1 MKGTLVV
8 GFPLDAATRAAM
20 NAVLGEDIEVV
31 ALGDDPGQRIAA
43 LRGADVLLTLNLK
56 GFVPEELQRLGRLR
70 LVQFITAGVDHMP
83 LTQLPLETVVACNA
97 GAYAAPMAEHGLAMA
112 LAAAKRLLI
121 EHAAMERHVFN
132 QFTENRLLAGG
143 VCGIFGFGGIGAA
156 AARLFRAIGMRVH
169 GINRSGRGA
178 EALDWV
184 GDPSQLQVLLA
195 ASDVFIICAP
205 LTRATAGVIH
215 AAALRRMKPDAILVN
230 LARGEIVDEAALFAH
245 LQATPTFTACI
256 DAWWVEPIRHGEFR
270 MNYPFLSLPNV
281 IASPHNSA
289 SVAATRG
296 AALRIALENCRRA
309 FAGEP
314 VAHLVPV
321 ADRFR

>member
-1 MKGTLVV
+1 M
-8 GFPLDAATRAAM
+8 DAPTRSAIGAA
-20 NAVLGEDIEVV
+20 LGEGIEVT
-31 ALGDDPGQRIAA
+31 ALTDDPAQRLAA
-43 LRGADVLLTLNLK
+43 LRAADVLLTLNLK
-56 GFVPEELQRLGRLR
+56 GFSSDELKLLGRMR

-83 LTQLPLETVVACNA
+83 LTQLPVETVVACNA

-112 LAAAKRLLI
+112 LAAAKRLLV
-121 EHAAMERHVFN
+121 EHAAMERHAFN
-132 QFTENRLLAGG
+132 QFTENRMLAGG
-143 VCGIFGFGGIGAA
+143 VCGIFGYGGIGAA

-178 EALDWV
+178 DALDWV
-184 GDPSQLQVLLA
+184 GAPSQLDTLLA
-195 ASDVFIICAP
+195 ASDVLIITAP
-205 LTRATAGVIH
+205 LTRATEGVID
-215 AAALRRMKPDAILVN
+215 ARALRTMKKDAILVN

-270 MNYPFLSLPNV
+270 IDQPFLSLPNV

-296 AALRIALENCRRA
+296 TALHMAVDNCRRA